1 MRKGLRASMRI
12 AFYAPLKS
20 PDHAVPS
27 GDRLMARQLMD
38 CLRRAGHAVTLASQL
53 RAFCGDSDDAAA
65 YAALGTRAAAEVERL
80 SALWRAERA
89 PDLWFCYHPYYKA
102 PDLIGPPLCKRFG
115 VAYATAEAS
124 YSGRRNVGIWRDM
137 QARVLAAV
145 RGAAVNIGLT
155 ARDRA
160 GLAAAAPNAVI
171 APLKP
176 FIDAAP
182 FTGQA
187 ARPEPGHLVTVA
199 MMRAGD
205 KLESFRALSA
215 ALRLIGDRPWRLS
228 VVGDGPLRAEVEA
241 LFSGFG
247 DGRIAWLGQKPQAAV
262 AEVLAEGALYVWPG
276 CGEAYGLAYLEAQAA
291 GLPVVAWRT
300 AGVPEVVEDG
310 ETGRLTAPG
319 DPAAYAAAI
328 AALLDDAAERRRLA
342 EKARARVL
350 AEHSLPAAATV
361 LDAVLRKAVG
371 ETG

>member
-1 MRKGLRASMRI
+1 MKI

-27 GDRLMARQLMD
+27 GDRLMARQLVA
-38 CLRRAGHAVTLASQL
+38 CLGRAGHAVTLASQL
-53 RAFCGDSDDAAA
+53 RAFCGDSDDRAA
-65 YAALGTRAAAEVERL
+65 YATLKARAAAEVERL
-80 SALWRAERA
+80 SALWRAEGA

-102 PDLIGPPLCKRFG
+102 PDLIGPALCKTFG
-115 VAYATAEAS
+115 IAYVTAEAS
-124 YSGRRNVGIWRDM
+124 YSGRRNVGIWADM
-137 QARVLAAV
+137 QARVLEAV
-145 RGAAVNIGLT
+145 RDAAVNIGFT

-160 GLAAAAPNAVI
+160 GLAAAAPDAII

-187 ARPEPGHLVTVA
+187 ARPQPDHLVTVA

-205 KLESFRALSA
+205 KLDSFRALA
-215 ALRLIGDRPWRLS
+215 EALRLIEDRPWRLS

-247 DGRIAWLGQKPQAAV
+247 DGRVSLLGQKPPAAV
-262 AEVLAEGALYVWPG
+262 QQILAGGALYVWPG

-291 GLPVVAWRT
+291 GLPVVAWRI

-310 ETGRLTAPG
+310 ETGCLTAPG
-319 DPAAYAAAI
+319 DHAAYAAAI
-328 AALLDDAAERRRLA
+328 AALMEDTTERRRLA
-342 EKARARVL
+342 QNTRARVL
-350 AEHSLPAAATV
+350 AQHSLPAAAAA
-361 LDAVLRKAVG
+361 LDTLVRKTVG
-371 ETG
+371 ETE